1 MLSIVP
7 VLYITLHT
15 IYNSNVY
22 SIHFKHFT
30 AMSTKMALG
39 YDSLLTQS
47 KEQGLS
53 PIEFIAKLDKDSYN
67 AVIVEKNIRRFAEDI
82 NDEIRKKERIVE
94 DLKDSIPGFLRDM
107 PQNSAGR
114 MDLVRAITVR
124 LGDIENGEA
133 DIASL
138 YDFKVMFLEAPE
150 SE

>member
-1 MLSIVP
+1 
-7 VLYITLHT
+7 
-15 IYNSNVY
+15 
-22 SIHFKHFT
+22 
-30 AMSTKMALG
+30 
-39 YDSLLTQS
+39 LLTQS